1 MFTLQENNRKPGR
14 LILYT
19 VIILGIVIIDQLTK
33 YLAVRYLMPVADI
46 PIISGVVHLTYVENT
61 GAAFGMMKEY
71 RWIFMSASAVA
82 IIGIYLFLL
91 LYRVKIKTLLG
102 ISLSFI
108 AGGGIGNM
116 IDRIA
121 LKYVVDFINLEF
133 IDFAVFNAADSFI
146 TVGAV
151 LMIFYILLFETKN
164 QKKGDKKTESS

>member
-1 MFTLQENNRKPGR
+1 MFTLQENNRKFCR

-19 VIILGIVIIDQLTK
+19 VIILGIVIVDQLTK
-33 YLAVRYLMPVADI
+33 FLAVRYLMPVADI

-61 GAAFGMMKEY
+61 GAAFGMMREY
-71 RWIFMSASAVA
+71 RWIFMSASTVA
-82 IIGIYLFLL
+82 IIGIYLFLV
-91 LYRVKIKTLLG
+91 LYRLKIKTLLG

-116 IDRIA
+116 IDRVL
-121 LKYVVDFINLEF
+121 LKYVVDFINFEL

-151 LMIFYILLFETKN
+151 LMMIYIIVYETKI
-164 QKKGDKKTESS
+164 QKKGDKKTESQ